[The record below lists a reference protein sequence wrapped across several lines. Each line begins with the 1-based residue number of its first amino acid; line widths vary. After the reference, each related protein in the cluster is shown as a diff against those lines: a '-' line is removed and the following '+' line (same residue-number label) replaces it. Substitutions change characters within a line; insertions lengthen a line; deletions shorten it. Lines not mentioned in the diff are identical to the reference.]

1 MLRIRFFLCCV
12 LFGGLTARAQ
22 IVNENLYHKQLAF
35 QKVDSLVTSDIYL
48 LSDSLNQ
55 PQFYAS
61 HLATAVCAD
70 DLCRPVNINIYWDL
84 LGNFLS
90 YQTPVSDP
98 LTKFDHILLTPEDHK
113 KLRKILADT
122 NSLLRDYAPEDMI
135 DKRVVVR
142 SSTTDATTGATIKS
156 FEDDIV
162 QGAVYTVHTLW
173 HFVNGEIPKKILQQT
188 EKAIDERLTRQLL
201 TSGNAA
207 YQSYILENLP
217 TAQLAKFKI
226 EIRELILSD
235 NTYVPH
241 YAIEKLVPETWS
253 NPEQQ
258 NWIMERF
265 MKMTYSVQNALLEK
279 FSQKQ
284 LNANALSLLIA
295 IAPIMQRNQLAK
307 TFTILENNIKPSNK
321 ISIDKLTILQTSKTE
336 ELAAL
341 ATQLLK
347 RLKP

>member
-1 MLRIRFFLCCV
+1 M
-12 LFGGLTARAQ
+12 FGWLSANGQA
-22 IVNENLYHKQLAF
+22 INENLYHKKLAF
-35 QKVDSLVTSDIYL
+35 QKVDSLVTSDVFL
-48 LSDSLNQ
+48 LSDSINR

-90 YQTPVSDP
+90 YQTPASDP

-113 KLRKILADT
+113 KLSKILADT

-142 SSTTDATTGATIKS
+142 SATTDATTGATIKS

-173 HFVNGEIPKKILQQT
+173 HFANGEIPKKILQQT
-188 EKAIDERLTRQLL
+188 EKTLDERLTRQLL
-201 TSGNAA
+201 TSGNAG
-207 YQSYILENLP
+207 YQSYILENLT
-217 TAQLAKFKI
+217 TAQLSKFNK

-235 NTYVPH
+235 DTYVPH
-241 YAIEKLVPETWS
+241 YAIAKLPSNTWANS
-253 NPEQQ
+253 DEQT
-258 NWIMERF
+258 WIMERF
-265 MKMTYSVQNALLEK
+265 TKTAYPVQNALLDK
-279 FSQKQ
+279 FSQVAF
-284 LNANALSLLIA
+284 NNNALDLLID
-295 IAPIMQRNQLAK
+295 IIPQMQRNQLAR
-307 TFTILENNIKPSNK
+307 TFSILENNIKHNDKK
-321 ISIDKLTILQTSKTE
+321 IINKLTILKTSKTE

-341 ATQLLK
+341 ATQLLE